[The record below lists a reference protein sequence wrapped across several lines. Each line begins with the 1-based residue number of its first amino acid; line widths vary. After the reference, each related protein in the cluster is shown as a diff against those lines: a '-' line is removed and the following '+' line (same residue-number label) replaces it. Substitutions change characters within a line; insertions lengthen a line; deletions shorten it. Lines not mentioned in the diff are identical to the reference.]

1 MGFGGVLDR
10 GSVPDVAVHQDQGG
24 TLMFCLEDPEPA
36 GDRVEVV
43 GVGDGGDI
51 PAVGEEAGGHVLGE
65 GDAGVPLDG
74 DPV

>member
-1 MGFGGVLDR
+1 
-10 GSVPDVAVHQDQGG
+10 
-24 TLMFCLEDPEPA
+24 MFCLEDPEPA